1 MQKLKDI
8 IKIMLYHAG
17 YYHLIRFQ
25 DGRRSDD
32 KRLLILTYHNISDGS
47 EFFLKEH
54 PFKVRPVITTK
65 QFETHL
71 GVLKQKF
78 CVLSLKDAVCE
89 MKDDKGSKKDLVAIT
104 FDDGY
109 RSFYHLAFPLLKKY
123 DLPAT
128 VFLPTDFINRRMIFW
143 WDQLS
148 QMLLSDNIKKVSRS
162 ILLPIIGEKLAEKFF
177 AIKRDLQKRINF
189 LVELESYL
197 TGLED
202 GLIEE
207 KVKRLR
213 DIFYPD
219 GGMDIFDEALPL
231 TWKQIRELSKF
242 DIEFGSHTCSHLN
255 LKNIPLEK
263 IEKEIACS
271 KEEIESQTGKQ
282 VNCFAYPYGADLLT
296 YKKIKPI
303 LAKHQFLC
311 ACLALPGINYK
322 DTDPYFLRRE
332 FLSWIN
338 SEPLIK
344 RELILDFVSG
354 KRILRK
360 QINTSTLDKMSLGAK
375 SRQRRDHAT
384 TM

>member
-8 IKIMLYHAG
+8 IKSVLYHAG
-17 YYHLIRFQ
+17 YYHWIRFQ
-25 DGRRSDD
+25 DSRRNDN
-32 KRLLILTYHNISDGS
+32 KRLLILTYHNISEGS

-71 GVLKQKF
+71 RVLKQKF
-78 CVLSLKDAVCE
+78 CVLPLKDAVCE
-89 MKDDKGSKKDLVAIT
+89 MKENKGPKKDLVAIT

-109 RSFYHLAFPLLKKY
+109 RSFYHLALPLLKKY

-128 VFLPTDFINRRMIFW
+128 VFLPTDFINRKMIFW
-143 WDQLS
+143 WDKLS
-148 QMLLSDNIKKVSRS
+148 QVLLSDNIKRVSRS

-177 AIKRDLQKRINF
+177 AIKRALQKRINF

-197 TGLED
+197 IGLED

-207 KVKRLR
+207 KVKKLQ
-213 DIFYPD
+213 DIFCPY
-219 GGMDIFDEALPL
+219 GEMDLFDEVLPL
-231 TWKQIRELSKF
+231 TWKQIKELSEF
-242 DIEFGSHTCSHLN
+242 NIEFGSHTCSHLN
-255 LKNIPLEK
+255 LKNASQEK

-271 KEEIESQTGKQ
+271 KEEIESQTGKR
-282 VNCFAYPYGADLLT
+282 VNCFAYPYGSDLQT

-303 LAKHQFLC
+303 LAKHKFLC

-332 FLSWIN
+332 FLSWTN

-344 RELILDFVSG
+344 RELILGFARG
-354 KRILRK
+354 KRILSK
-360 QINTSTLDKMSLGAK
+360 QINTSTLDKMSLRVPMK
-375 SRQRRDHAT
+375 SERSNLI
-384 TM
+384 

>member
-8 IKIMLYHAG
+8 IKSVLYHAG

-25 DGRRSDD
+25 DNQRS
-32 KRLLILTYHNISDGS
+32 KNERLLILTYHNISEGS

-54 PFKVRPVITTK
+54 PFKVRSVITIK

-71 GVLKQKF
+71 RVLKQKF

-89 MKDDKGSKKDLVAIT
+89 MKENKGSKKDLVAIT

-128 VFLPTDFINRRMIFW
+128 VFLPTDFINRKMTFW
-143 WDQLS
+143 WDRLS
-148 QMLLSDNIKKVSRS
+148 QVLSSDNIKKISRS
-162 ILLPIIGEKLAEKFF
+162 TLFPIIGEELAEKFLD
-177 AIKRDLQKRINF
+177 IERNLQERIDF
-189 LVELESYL
+189 LLELESYL
-197 TGLED
+197 IGLED

-207 KVKRLR
+207 KVRGLQ
-213 DIFYPD
+213 DIFCPD
-219 GGMDIFDEALPL
+219 GEMDIFDEALPL
-231 TWKQIRELSKF
+231 TWKQIKELSGF
-242 DIEFGSHTCSHLN
+242 NIEFGSHTCSHLN

-263 IEKEIACS
+263 IEREIAGS
-271 KEEIESQTGKQ
+271 KREIESQTGKR

-303 LAKHQFLC
+303 LAKHQFIC
-311 ACLALPGINYK
+311 ACLALPGINHK
-322 DTDPYFLRRE
+322 DTDPYLLRRE
-332 FLSWIN
+332 FLSWTN

-360 QINTSTLDKMSLGAK
+360 QINTSTLDKMSLGTK
-375 SRQRRDHAT
+375 SCQRRDHAT